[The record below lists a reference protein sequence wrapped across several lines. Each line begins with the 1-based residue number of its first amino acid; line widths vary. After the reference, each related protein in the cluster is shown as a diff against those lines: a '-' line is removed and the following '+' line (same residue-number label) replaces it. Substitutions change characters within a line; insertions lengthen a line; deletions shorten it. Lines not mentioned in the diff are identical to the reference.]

1 MQHTNVQ
8 QFPREVQDWQRD
20 AYTETLFWHAFN
32 TFGLSGEE
40 ASEYVR
46 IEKELDRIS
55 ETPSMMESHQD
66 RYNALMRR
74 HAWLT
79 QPRRPLS
86 NAA

>member
-1 MQHTNVQ
+1 MQKQYTQ
-8 QFPREVQDWQRD
+8 IPREVQVWQHD
-20 AYTETLFWHAFN
+20 DYVSTIWWHAVN
-32 TFGLSGEE
+32 TYGLRGND
-40 ASEYVR
+40 AAEYVR
-46 IEKELDRIS
+46 IEQELDRIS